1 MTTFSAAFLLVLVM
15 DPIGNIPV
23 FLSLVAPLDPSRA
36 RHVIIRELLIA
47 LALLVLFLFTG
58 RFILDLLHI
67 TEPALGIAGGIILF
81 LISIKM
87 IFSDPS
93 ELFSQAPDGEPF
105 IVPLATPLIAGPSAL
120 ATVLLLMASRP
131 ALWPQ
136 WLGAIVLAWFVTGLI
151 LLLASN
157 FARVLGNRGTTAIQR
172 LMGMILT
179 TIAVQ
184 MLLTGIGKFLRG
196 EGGMGV

>member
-1 MTTFSAAFLLVLVM
+1 MTTFSAAFMLILVM
-15 DPIGNIPV
+15 DPIGNVPV
-23 FLSLVAPLDPSRA
+23 FLSLVAPLETGRA
-36 RHVIIRELLIA
+36 RRVIIRGLLIA
-47 LALLVLFLFTG
+47 LGLLILFLFTG
-58 RFILDLLHI
+58 RFVLDLLHI

-93 ELFSQAPDGEPF
+93 QLFSEAPEGEPF

-131 ALWPQ
+131 AFWPQ
-136 WLGAIVLAWFVTGLI
+136 WLTAIVLAWLVTGLI
-151 LLLASN
+151 LVSASS
-157 FARVLGNRGTTAIQR
+157 FARILGDRGTTAIQR

-184 MLLTGIGKFLRG
+184 MLLTGVEKFLNG
-196 EGGMGV
+196 AGT

>member
-1 MTTFSAAFLLVLVM
+1 MTTFSAAFMLILVM
-15 DPIGNIPV
+15 DPIGNVPV
-23 FLSLVAPLDPSRA
+23 FLSLVAPLETGRA
-36 RHVIIRELLIA
+36 RRVIIRELLIA
-47 LALLVLFLFTG
+47 LGLLILFLFTG
-58 RFILDLLHI
+58 RFVLDLLHI

-93 ELFSQAPDGEPF
+93 QLFSEAPEGEPF

-131 ALWPQ
+131 AFWPQ
-136 WLGAIVLAWFVTGLI
+136 WLTAIVLAWLVTGLI
-151 LLLASN
+151 LVSASS
-157 FARVLGNRGTTAIQR
+157 FARILGDRGTTAIQR

-184 MLLTGIGKFLRG
+184 MLLTGVEKFLNG
-196 EGGMGV
+196 AGT